1 ENAQTGC
8 FSVYPIHFELVTPPK
23 LPSSLPQLVECDV
36 LGNRQDQSTLFDL
49 TVQEAAVLAVQNNP
63 GTYQIRYFTSESAAL
78 ANTNWINN
86 PTQFQNTSNPQK
98 IWLRIEDTSKPGHCS
113 RVMSFELKVEVPFVL
128 KQPRS
133 IEICD
138 TNLPNDGS
146 MEIDLTV
153 REYDLFDAQP
163 PFGAIITYYRTLQDA
178 ENGWNNIGNPKKFYN
193 NSNPQTVYIAVENQ
207 FGCRSIATLT
217 VRVLPLPEPNMNPKP
232 LELCEDAELRDQGTF
247 NNAI

>member
-1 ENAQTGC
+1 
-8 FSVYPIHFELVTPPK
+8 
-23 LPSSLPQLVECDV
+23 
-36 LGNRQDQSTLFDL
+36 
-49 TVQEAAVLAVQNNP
+49 
-63 GTYQIRYFTSESAAL
+63 
-78 ANTNWINN
+78 
-86 PTQFQNTSNPQK
+86 
-98 IWLRIEDTSKPGHCS
+98 
-113 RVMSFELKVEVPFVL
+113 
-128 KQPRS
+128 
-133 IEICD
+133 
-138 TNLPNDGS
+138 NLPNDGS

-232 LELCEDAELRDQGTF
+232 VELCEDAELRDQGTF
-247 NNAI
+247 NNAIFDLTLAEYDLSNFVPNYSFSYFVSESGAINNDGLSLINNPKEFL